1 MVIYMHTGGWHRRKL
16 CCSNKHQEDIHGETD
31 GLWDEYIIVIQTKK
45 KRKEKDG
52 RRKKMAG
59 FVGRTFAGSNV
70 KSRAVD
76 LKRKKN
82 LNFQA

>member
-1 MVIYMHTGGWHRRKL
+1 MLFKQTQRR
-16 CCSNKHQEDIHGETD
+16 QEDKHGETD

-45 KRKEKDG
+45 KEKDG
-52 RRKKMAG
+52 RRKNMAG

-76 LKRKKN
+76 LKRKKKP
-82 LNFQA
+82 FQA

>member
-1 MVIYMHTGGWHRRKL
+1 
-16 CCSNKHQEDIHGETD
+16 
-31 GLWDEYIIVIQTKK
+31 
-45 KRKEKDG
+45 
-52 RRKKMAG
+52 MAG

-82 LNFQA
+82 FSGIDNYLNYN

>member
-1 MVIYMHTGGWHRRKL
+1 MLFKQTQRR
-16 CCSNKHQEDIHGETD
+16 QEDIHGETD

-45 KRKEKDG
+45 KKRKEKDG

-59 FVGRTFAGSNV
+59 FAGRTFAGSNV

-82 LNFQA
+82 LFRHR